1 MVSLLL
7 SLSASHTA
15 FGKLIYF
22 FIFEFE
28 HVLTCWPILGVIEIH

>member
-7 SLSASHTA
+7 PLSASHTA

-22 FIFEFE
+22 LFFEFE